1 MTSSNHISH
10 GSPAALREFIA
21 ENISLAAVHAELIC
35 TYASLGDDK
44 GLEYAFQRFAA
55 HAKAALS
62 TLPDLKAAVSEQ
74 KGGR

>member
-1 MTSSNHISH
+1 MTSHDHISH

-21 ENISLAAVHAELIC
+21 ENFSLAAVHAELIC
-35 TYASLGDDK
+35 TYASLGDDA
-44 GLEYAFQRFAA
+44 GLEYAARRFAA
-55 HAKAALS
+55 YAKAALS